1 MKFLLDENIGKKI
14 SVFLRSLGHITYCL
28 REINPGIEDY
38 EVLNYAVSLEAI
50 LITSDKDFGELVFK
64 EGHPHSGIIFLR
76 LDDQSSENKIQALK
90 VIFSKDRNLK
100 DFLVIT
106 EQEKTYKIRVRKI
119 N

>member
-1 MKFLLDENIGKKI
+1 MKFLLDENIGNKI
-14 SVFLRSLGHITYCL
+14 ATFLRSLGYITYRL

-38 EVLNYAVSLEAI
+38 EVLNFAVSQDAI

-64 EGHPHSGIIFLR
+64 EGFPHRGIIFLR
-76 LDDQSSENKIQALK
+76 LNDQSSENKIRALK
-90 VIFSKDRNLK
+90 VILSRKRNLR

-106 EQEKTYKIRVRKI
+106 EQEKTYKVRVRKI